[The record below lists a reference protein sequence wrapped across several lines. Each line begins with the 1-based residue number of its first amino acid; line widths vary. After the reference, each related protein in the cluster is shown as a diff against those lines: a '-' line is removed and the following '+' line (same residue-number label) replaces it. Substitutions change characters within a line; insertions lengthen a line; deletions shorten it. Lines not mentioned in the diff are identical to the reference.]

1 MNNIKNIILGD
12 RVLWVAIA
20 LLSIFSFLPVFSA
33 SSNLTY
39 VVGHGTPWSHLLK
52 HFIVLVFGFGLMYTL
67 HKIPYQYFKGIS
79 ILALPL
85 IILLLIYTASQ
96 GNLIEGA
103 NANRW
108 IRIPIVGLSFQTSTL
123 ASIVLLAYVA
133 HLMSKDNGKMVRL
146 NASIIPLWFPVFLVI
161 LLILPANL
169 STAALLFFMVLILV
183 FLGGYPIKYLLGLM
197 GMGFIMAVL
206 FILIAKAYP
215 DMVPNRV
222 DTWISRIENFN
233 NAEDISGNYQIERA
247 KTAIATGGLL
257 GVGAGKSVMK
267 NFLPQS
273 SSDFIYA
280 IIVEEFGLVGG
291 TALIL
296 LYLLVLFRIIV
307 IAHKSNTIYGKLLV
321 LGLGLPIVT
330 QAFVNIAVAL
340 QVFPVTGQTLPLISS
355 GGTAAW
361 MTCISFGIILSVS
374 AGQKMESKAVAK
386 SNEDTNENPLI
397 ILSETL

>member
-1 MNNIKNIILGD
+1 MILGD
-12 RVLWVAIA
+12 RVLWVALG

-52 HFIVLVFGFGLMYTL
+52 HFIVLLFGYALMYIL
-67 HKIPYQYFKGIS
+67 HKIPYNYFKGIS

-96 GNLIEGA
+96 GNLISGA

-133 HLMSKDNGKMVRL
+133 HLMSKNNPRMYRL
-146 NASIIPLWFPVFLVI
+146 NSSILPLWLPVFLVI
-161 LLILPANL
+161 FLVLPANF

-183 FLGGYPIKYLLGLM
+183 FIGGYPIKYLLGMLVVGLLM
-197 GMGFIMAVL
+197 TIL

-215 DMVPNRV
+215 EWVPNRV
-222 DTWISRIENFN
+222 DTWFNRIENFN
-233 NAEDISGNYQIERA
+233 NAEESNGNYQIERA

-257 GVGAGKSVMK
+257 GLGAGKSVMK

-307 IAHKSNTIYGKLLV
+307 IAHKSDTAYGKLLV
-321 LGLGLPIVT
+321 LGLGLPIII

-361 MTCISFGIILSVS
+361 MTCIAFGMILSVS
-374 AGQKMESKAVAK
+374 AGQKIK
-386 SNEDTNENPLI
+386 SDFSEKSEYNMENPLT
-397 ILSETL
+397 ILSETI

>member
-1 MNNIKNIILGD
+1 M
-12 RVLWVAIA
+12 LWVAIA
-20 LLSIFSFLPVFSA
+20 LLSVFSFLPVFSA

-39 VVGHGTPWSHLLK
+39 VVGQGTPWSHLLK
-52 HFIVLVFGFGLMYTL
+52 HFVVLLFGFALMYSL
-67 HKIPYQYFKGIS
+67 HKIPYHYFKGIS

-85 IILLLIYTASQ
+85 IILLLIYTATQ
-96 GNLIEGA
+96 GNLIAGA

-108 IRIPIVGLSFQTSTL
+108 ISIPIVGLSFQTSTL

-133 HLMSKDNGKMVRL
+133 HLMSKDNPKLNRL
-146 NASIIPLWFPVFLVI
+146 KSSILKLWIPVFVVI

-169 STAALLFFMVLILV
+169 STSVLLFFMVLILV
-183 FLGGYPIKYLLGLM
+183 FLGGYPIKYLLGM
-197 GMGFIMAVL
+197 FGMGLFMAFL

-215 DMVPNRV
+215 DRVPNRI

-233 NAEDISGNYQIERA
+233 SGVDNGGSYQIERA
-247 KTAIATGGLL
+247 KTAIATGGFL

-296 LYLLVLFRIIV
+296 LYLVVLFRIVV
-307 IAHKSNTIYGKLLV
+307 IAHKSDTVYGKLLV
-321 LGLGLPIVT
+321 LGLGLPIIM
-330 QAFVNIAVAL
+330 QAFVNMAVAL

-361 MTCISFGIILSVS
+361 MTCISFGMILSVS
-374 AGQKMESKAVAK
+374 AGQKIESNTLQD
-386 SNEDTNENPLI
+386 SEDKNENPLI
-397 ILSETL
+397 ILGETL

>member
-1 MNNIKNIILGD
+1 MNNTKNIILGD
-12 RVLWVAIA
+12 RVLWVALA

-39 VVGHGTPWSHLLK
+39 VVGQGTPWSHLLK
-52 HFIVLVFGFGLMYTL
+52 HFIVLLFGFGLMYGL

-96 GNLIEGA
+96 GNLIAGA

-123 ASIVLLAYVA
+123 ASILLLAYVA
-133 HLMSKDNGKMVRL
+133 HLMSKDNPKLYRL
-146 NASIIPLWFPVFLVI
+146 KTSILPLWLPVFLVI

-169 STAALLFFMVLILV
+169 STSVLLFFMVLILV
-183 FLGGYPIKYLLGLM
+183 FLGGYPIRYLLGML
-197 GMGFIMAVL
+197 GMGLLMALL
-206 FILIAKAYP
+206 FVLIAKAYP
-215 DMVPNRV
+215 DWVPNRI

-233 NAEDISGNYQIERA
+233 SAEDNGGNYQIERA

-257 GVGAGKSVMK
+257 GLGAGKSVMK

-291 TALIL
+291 AALIL
-296 LYLLVLFRIIV
+296 LYLVVLFRIVV
-307 IAHKSNTIYGKLLV
+307 IAHKSDTVYGKLLV
-321 LGLGLPIVT
+321 LGLGLPIII
-330 QAFVNIAVAL
+330 QAFVNMAVAL

-361 MTCISFGIILSVS
+361 MTCIAFGMILSVS
-374 AGQKMESKAVAK
+374 AGQKVESDDGP
-386 SNEDTNENPLI
+386 EDSEDKNENPLT
-397 ILSETL
+397 ILSETI

>member
-1 MNNIKNIILGD
+1 MGD

-52 HFIVLVFGFGLMYTL
+52 HFIVLVFGFGLMYAL

-79 ILALPL
+79 VLALPL

-183 FLGGYPIKYLLGLM
+183 FIGGYPIKYLLGLM

>member
-1 MNNIKNIILGD
+1 MKSKNKILLGD
-12 RVLWVAIA
+12 RVLWVALA

-39 VVGHGTPWSHLLK
+39 VVGQGTPWGYLLK
-52 HFIVLVFGFGLMYTL
+52 HFIVLIFGFGLMYAL
-67 HKIPYQYFKGIS
+67 HKTPYQYFKGIS
-79 ILALPL
+79 VLALPL

-96 GNLIEGA
+96 GNLIAGA

-133 HLMSKDNGKMVRL
+133 HLMSKDNPKLYRL
-146 NASIIPLWFPVFLVI
+146 KSSILPLWLPVFIVV

-169 STAALLFFMVLILV
+169 STAILLFFMVLILV
-183 FLGGYPIKYLLGLM
+183 FLGGYPIKYLSGMM
-197 GMGFIMAVL
+197 GMGLFMAFL
-206 FILIAKAYP
+206 FVWIAKAYP
-215 DMVPNRV
+215 DWVPNRI
-222 DTWISRIENFN
+222 DTWINRIENFN
-233 NAEDISGNYQIERA
+233 SAENTSGNYQIERA

-257 GVGAGKSVMK
+257 GLGAGKSVMK

-280 IIVEEFGLVGG
+280 IIVEEFGLIGG

-296 LYLLVLFRIIV
+296 LYLIVLFRLVV
-307 IAHKSNTIYGKLLV
+307 IAHKSDTVYGKLLV
-321 LGLGLPIVT
+321 LGLGLPIVI

-361 MTCISFGIILSVS
+361 MTCIAFGIILSVS
-374 AGQKMESKAVAK
+374 AGQKIEQNDSEES
-386 SNEDTNENPLI
+386 EDKKENPLA

>member
-1 MNNIKNIILGD
+1 MKNTMNIIHGD

-20 LLSIFSFLPVFSA
+20 LLSVFSFLPVFSA

-52 HFIVLVFGFGLMYTL
+52 HFIVLLFGFALMYSL
-67 HKIPYQYFKGIS
+67 HKIPYHYFKGIS

-85 IILLLIYTASQ
+85 IILLLIYTATQ
-96 GNLIEGA
+96 GNLIAGA

-108 IRIPIVGLSFQTSTL
+108 ISIPIVGLSFQTSTL

-133 HLMSKDNGKMVRL
+133 HLMSKDNPEFNRL
-146 NASIIPLWFPVFLVI
+146 KSSILKLWLPVFVVI
-161 LLILPANL
+161 LLIFPANL
-169 STAALLFFMVLILV
+169 STSVLLFFMVLILV
-183 FLGGYPIKYLLGLM
+183 FLGGYPIKYLLGMFSM
-197 GMGFIMAVL
+197 GLFLAML
-206 FILIAKAYP
+206 FILIAKVNP
-215 DMVPNRV
+215 DWVPNRI

-233 NAEDISGNYQIERA
+233 SGVDNGGNYQIERA
-247 KTAIATGGLL
+247 KTAIATGGLF

-280 IIVEEFGLVGG
+280 IIVEEFGLLGG

-296 LYLLVLFRIIV
+296 LYLVVLFRIIV
-307 IAHKSNTIYGKLLV
+307 IAHKSDTVYGKLLV
-321 LGLGLPIVT
+321 LGLGLPVIM
-330 QAFVNIAVAL
+330 QAFVNMAVAL

-361 MTCISFGIILSVS
+361 MTCIAFGMILSVS
-374 AGQKMESKAVAK
+374 AGQKIESNTQQD
-386 SNEDTNENPLI
+386 SEDKNENPLI

>member
-1 MNNIKNIILGD
+1 M
-12 RVLWVAIA
+12 LWVAIA
-20 LLSIFSFLPVFSA
+20 LLSVFSFLPVFSA

-39 VVGHGTPWSHLLK
+39 VVGQGTPWSHLLK
-52 HFIVLVFGFGLMYTL
+52 HFIVLLFGFALMYSL
-67 HKIPYQYFKGIS
+67 HKIPYHYFKGIS

-85 IILLLIYTASQ
+85 IMLLLIYTATQ
-96 GNLIEGA
+96 GNLIAGA

-108 IRIPIVGLSFQTSTL
+108 ISIPIVGLSFQTSTL

-133 HLMSKDNGKMVRL
+133 HLMSKDNSELNRL
-146 NASIIPLWFPVFLVI
+146 KSSILKLWIPVFIVI

-169 STAALLFFMVLILV
+169 STSVLLFFMVLILV
-183 FLGGYPIKYLLGLM
+183 FLGGYPIKYLLGM
-197 GMGFIMAVL
+197 FGMGLFMAFL

-215 DMVPNRV
+215 DWVPNRI
-222 DTWISRIENFN
+222 DTWISRIESFN
-233 NAEDISGNYQIERA
+233 SGVDNGANYQIERA
-247 KTAIATGGLL
+247 KTAIATGGFL

-280 IIVEEFGLVGG
+280 IIVEEFGLLGG

-296 LYLLVLFRIIV
+296 LYLVVLFRIVV
-307 IAHKSNTIYGKLLV
+307 IAHKSDTVYGKLLV
-321 LGLGLPIVT
+321 LGLGLPIIM
-330 QAFVNIAVAL
+330 QAFVNMAVAL

-361 MTCISFGIILSVS
+361 MTCIAFGMILSVS
-374 AGQKMESKAVAK
+374 ARQKIES
-386 SNEDTNENPLI
+386 NTLRDTEDKNENPLI
-397 ILSETL
+397 ILGETL

>member
-1 MNNIKNIILGD
+1 MNNTKNIILGD
-12 RVLWVAIA
+12 RVLWVALA

-39 VVGHGTPWSHLLK
+39 VVGQGTPWSHLLK
-52 HFIVLVFGFGLMYTL
+52 HFIVLLFGFGLMYGL

-96 GNLIEGA
+96 GNLIAGA

-133 HLMSKDNGKMVRL
+133 HLMSKDNPKLYRL
-146 NASIIPLWFPVFLVI
+146 KTSILPLWLPVFLVI

-169 STAALLFFMVLILV
+169 STSALLFFMVLILV
-183 FLGGYPIKYLLGLM
+183 FLGGYPIRYLLGMFCMGLLM
-197 GMGFIMAVL
+197 ALL
-206 FILIAKAYP
+206 FVLIAKAYP
-215 DMVPNRV
+215 DWVPNRI

-233 NAEDISGNYQIERA
+233 SAEDSGGNYQIERA

-257 GVGAGKSVMK
+257 GLGAGKSVMK

-296 LYLLVLFRIIV
+296 LYLVVLFRIVV
-307 IAHKSNTIYGKLLV
+307 IAHKSDTVYGKLLV
-321 LGLGLPIVT
+321 LGLGLPIII
-330 QAFVNIAVAL
+330 QAFVNMAVAL

-361 MTCISFGIILSVS
+361 MTCIAFGMILSVS
-374 AGQKMESKAVAK
+374 AGQKVESDGL
-386 SNEDTNENPLI
+386 EDSEDKNENPLT
-397 ILSETL
+397 ILSETI

>member
-1 MNNIKNIILGD
+1 MNKTKNIILGD
-12 RVLWVAIA
+12 RVLWVALA

-39 VVGHGTPWSHLLK
+39 VVGQGTPWSHLLK
-52 HFIVLVFGFGLMYTL
+52 HFFVLIFGFGLMYAL

-96 GNLIEGA
+96 GNLIAGA

-133 HLMSKDNGKMVRL
+133 HLMSKENPKLYRL
-146 NASIIPLWFPVFLVI
+146 KTSILPLWLPVFLVL

-169 STAALLFFMVLILV
+169 STSALLFFMVLILV
-183 FLGGYPIKYLLGLM
+183 FLGGYPIKYLLGML
-197 GMGFIMAVL
+197 GMGLFMAML
-206 FILIAKAYP
+206 FVLIAKAYP
-215 DMVPNRV
+215 DWVPNRV

-233 NAEDISGNYQIERA
+233 STEENGGNYQIERA

-296 LYLLVLFRIIV
+296 LYLLVLFRIVV
-307 IAHKSNTIYGKLLV
+307 IAHKSDTVYGKLLV
-321 LGLGLPIVT
+321 LGLGLPIII
-330 QAFVNIAVAL
+330 QAFVNMAVAL

-361 MTCISFGIILSVS
+361 MTCIAFGMILSVS
-374 AGQKMESKAVAK
+374 AGQITASQIT
-386 SNEDTNENPLI
+386 EDSEDNNENPLT
-397 ILSETL
+397 ILSETI

>member
-1 MNNIKNIILGD
+1 MNNTKKIILGD
-12 RVLWVAIA
+12 KVLWVALA

-39 VVGHGTPWSHLLK
+39 VVGLGTPWGHLLK
-52 HFIVLVFGFGLMYTL
+52 HFIVLFFGFGLMYGL

-96 GNLIEGA
+96 GNIIAGA
-103 NANRW
+103 NASRW
-108 IRIPIVGLSFQTSTL
+108 ISIPIVGLSFQTSSL

-133 HLMSKDNGKMVRL
+133 NQMSKENPKLYRL
-146 NASIIPLWFPVFLVI
+146 KTSILPLWLPVILVT

-169 STAALLFFMVLILV
+169 STSAILFFMTLILI
-183 FLGGYPIKYLLGLM
+183 FLGGYPLKYLLGILGTGIFM
-197 GMGFIMAVL
+197 FLL
-206 FILIAKAYP
+206 FVLIAKSNP
-215 DMVPNRV
+215 DWFPNRI
-222 DTWISRIENFN
+222 DTWINRVENFMSADDN
-233 NAEDISGNYQIERA
+233 VGNYQIERA

-291 TALIL
+291 AALIL
-296 LYLLVLFRIIV
+296 LYLLVLFRIVV
-307 IAHKSNTIYGKLLV
+307 IAHNSNTVFGKLLV
-321 LGLGLPIVT
+321 LGLGLPIII
-330 QAFVNIAVAL
+330 QAFINMAVAL

-361 MTCISFGIILSVS
+361 MTCISFGMILSVS
-374 AGQKMESKAVAK
+374 ASQKIESNTSYEPK
-386 SNEDTNENPLI
+386 DYNENPLT
-397 ILSETL
+397 ILSETI

>member
-1 MNNIKNIILGD
+1 MKKKKNIILGD
-12 RVLWVAIA
+12 RVLWVALA

-39 VVGHGTPWSHLLK
+39 VVGQGTPWGHLLK
-52 HFIVLVFGFGLMYTL
+52 HFIVLFFGFGLMYGL

-85 IILLLIYTASQ
+85 VILLLIYTASQ
-96 GNLIEGA
+96 GNLIAGA

-133 HLMSKDNGKMVRL
+133 HLMSKENPKLYRL
-146 NASIIPLWFPVFLVI
+146 KTSILPLWLPVILVT

-169 STAALLFFMVLILV
+169 STAAVLFFMVLILV
-183 FLGGYPIKYLLGLM
+183 FLGGYPIKYLM
-197 GMGFIMAVL
+197 GMLGVGLFMALLFVL
-206 FILIAKAYP
+206 LAKAYP
-215 DMVPNRV
+215 DWFPNRI
-222 DTWISRIENFN
+222 DTWINRIENF
-233 NAEDISGNYQIERA
+233 ASADDKVGNYQIERA

-257 GVGAGKSVMK
+257 GLGAGKSVMK

-280 IIVEEFGLVGG
+280 IIVEEFGSVGG

-296 LYLLVLFRIIV
+296 LYLVVLFRIVV
-307 IAHKSNTIYGKLLV
+307 IAHKSDTVYGKLLV
-321 LGLGLPIVT
+321 LGLGLPIII
-330 QAFVNIAVAL
+330 QAFINMAVAL

-361 MTCISFGIILSVS
+361 MTCIAFGMILSVS
-374 AGQKMESKAVAK
+374 ASQKIESNSLEYAD
-386 SNEDTNENPLI
+386 NNNENPLT

>member
-1 MNNIKNIILGD
+1 MRNKNNIILGD
-12 RVLWVAIA
+12 RVLWVALA

-39 VVGHGTPWSHLLK
+39 VVGQGTPWSHLLK
-52 HFIVLVFGFGLMYTL
+52 HFIVLVFGFGLMYAL
-67 HKIPYQYFKGIS
+67 HKTPYQYFKGIS

-85 IILLLIYTASQ
+85 VVLLLIYTASQ
-96 GNLIEGA
+96 GNLIAGA

-123 ASIVLLAYVA
+123 ASIVLLSYVA
-133 HLMSKDNGKMVRL
+133 HLMSKENPKLYRL
-146 NASIIPLWFPVFLVI
+146 KTSIVPLWLPVFLIV

-169 STAALLFFMVLILV
+169 STAVLLFFTILILV
-183 FLGGYPIKYLLGLM
+183 FLGGYPIKYLLGILT
-197 GMGFIMAVL
+197 MGFFMVLL
-206 FILIAKAYP
+206 FILVAKAYP
-215 DMVPNRV
+215 DWVPNRI
-222 DTWISRIENFN
+222 DTWVSRIENFSSSEN
-233 NAEDISGNYQIERA
+233 IGGNYQIERA
-247 KTAIATGGLL
+247 KTAVATGGLL
-257 GVGAGKSVMK
+257 GLGAGKSVMK

-296 LYLLVLFRIIV
+296 LYLIVLFRIVV
-307 IAHKSNTIYGKLLV
+307 IAHKSDTVYGKLLV
-321 LGLGLPIVT
+321 LGLGLPIII
-330 QAFVNIAVAL
+330 QAFVNMAVAL

-361 MTCISFGIILSVS
+361 MTCIAFGMILSVS
-374 AGQKMESKAVAK
+374 AGQKIDENTSKES
-386 SNEDTNENPLI
+386 EDKNENPLT
-397 ILSETL
+397 ILSEAL

>member
-1 MNNIKNIILGD
+1 MNNTKNIILGD
-12 RVLWVAIA
+12 RVLWVALA

-39 VVGHGTPWSHLLK
+39 VVGQGTPWSHLLK
-52 HFIVLVFGFGLMYTL
+52 HFIVLLFGFGLMYGL

-96 GNLIEGA
+96 GNLIAGA

-123 ASIVLLAYVA
+123 ASILLLAYVA
-133 HLMSKDNGKMVRL
+133 HLMSKDNPKLYRL
-146 NASIIPLWFPVFLVI
+146 KTSILPLWLPVFLVI

-169 STAALLFFMVLILV
+169 STSALLFFMVLILV
-183 FLGGYPIKYLLGLM
+183 FLGGYPIRYLLGML
-197 GMGFIMAVL
+197 GMGLLMALL
-206 FILIAKAYP
+206 FVLIAKAYP
-215 DMVPNRV
+215 DWVPNRI

-233 NAEDISGNYQIERA
+233 SAEDSGGNYQIERA

-257 GVGAGKSVMK
+257 GLGAGKSVMK

-291 TALIL
+291 AALIL
-296 LYLLVLFRIIV
+296 LYLVVLFRIVV
-307 IAHKSNTIYGKLLV
+307 IAHKSDTVYGKLLV
-321 LGLGLPIVT
+321 LGLGLPIII
-330 QAFVNIAVAL
+330 QAFVNMAVAL

-361 MTCISFGIILSVS
+361 MTCIAFGMILSVS
-374 AGQKMESKAVAK
+374 AGQKVESDDGP
-386 SNEDTNENPLI
+386 EDSEDKNENPLT
-397 ILSETL
+397 ILSETI